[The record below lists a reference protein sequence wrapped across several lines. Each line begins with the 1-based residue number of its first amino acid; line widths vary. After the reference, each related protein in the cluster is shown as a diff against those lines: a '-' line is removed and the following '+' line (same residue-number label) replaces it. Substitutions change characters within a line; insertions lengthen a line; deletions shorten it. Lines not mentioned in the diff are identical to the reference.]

1 MGTDPSNVLASGGRK
16 PAEGTLSPRLAVSHP
31 GCAPSAGVRPP
42 LAKTAR
48 ARRAVLWAAGFAVA
62 FNLALGQV
70 AERYVRLRDPLY
82 GDKRVKL
89 TPKLRDGKPLVL
101 MLGSSRTG
109 LAFHGKRLE
118 ATYPVAAFNYGIPAA
133 GPVTQL
139 VTLDRLLAS
148 GVRPS
153 LLLVEVLPAMLQ
165 DQGGPP
171 REAGWLYADRLT
183 SAERA
188 TVIRHGFPAAAV
200 NKRWRESV
208 LFPAYALR
216 FQLMCRIN
224 PSALPWPL
232 RFDWSRGADE
242 CGYGSLVDQTP
253 EPADRARRFAQT
265 KAEYEAILR
274 DYRPGGPAI
283 AALRELLDRCRDAG
297 VPVRLVLMPESGEFR
312 ALYGPGADARLAA
325 VLPADVVD
333 AREWLPDDAFNDG
346 HHMLARGAEAFTD
359 RLGREVVAAAVK

>member
-1 MGTDPSNVLASGGRK
+1 MA
-16 PAEGTLSPRLAVSHP
+16 
-31 GCAPSAGVRPP
+31 
-42 LAKTAR
+42 AKRTTA
-48 ARRAVLWAAGFAVA
+48 ARRTLCWFAGTAVA
-62 FNLALGQV
+62 ANLALGQV

-89 TPKLRDGKPLVL
+89 TPRLDGRPLVL

-139 VTLDRLLAS
+139 VTLDRLLAG
-148 GVRPS
+148 GVKPA

-165 DQGGPP
+165 DQHGPP

-183 SAERA
+183 GPECE

-200 NKRWRESV
+200 HKRWRESV
-208 LFPAYALR
+208 LLPAYALR

-242 CGYGSLVDQTP
+242 CGYGSLVDQHPTA
-253 EPADRARRFAQT
+253 ADRDRRFAQT
-265 KAEYEAILR
+265 KAEYAAILR
-274 DYRPGGPAI
+274 DYHPGGPAVR
-283 AALRELLDRCRDAG
+283 ALAELLDRCRAHAI
-297 VPVRLVLMPESGEFR
+297 PVRLVLMPESTALR
-312 ALYGPGADARLAA
+312 ALYGPGADGRLKAA
-325 VLPADVVD
+325 LPADVVD
-333 AREWLPDDAFNDG
+333 ARGWLPDDAFNDG
-346 HHMLARGAEAFTD
+346 HHMLAAGAEAFTD
-359 RLGREVVAAAVK
+359 RLGREVVAEVVK

>member
-1 MGTDPSNVLASGGRK
+1 MTSDEKKPEAGRAASRHSSLV
-16 PAEGTLSPRLAVSHP
+16 TRHST
-31 GCAPSAGVRPP
+31 
-42 LAKTAR
+42 AKR
-48 ARRAVLWAAGFAVA
+48 SVLWFAAFSAVA
-62 FNLALGQV
+62 NLALGQV

-89 TPKLRDGKPLVL
+89 APRLDGRPLVL

-118 ATYPVAAFNYGIPAA
+118 ATYPVAAFNYGIPAG

-148 GVRPS
+148 GVKPA

-183 SAERA
+183 SAERD

-253 EPADRARRFAQT
+253 TPADRDRRFAQT

-274 DYRPGGPAI
+274 DYHPGGPAVD
-283 AALRELLDRCRDAG
+283 ALRELLDRCREAG
-297 VPVRLVLMPESGEFR
+297 VPVRLVLMPESAAFR
-312 ALYGPGADARLAA
+312 ALYGPGADDRLKAA
-325 VLPADVVD
+325 LPADVVD

-359 RLGREVVAAAVK
+359 RLGRDVVAGELGPPSPKR